1 MTPLS
6 SAASLVPGARE
17 KSLFTPPVV
26 DAFYNGL
33 LQPLMTGDTEKMAEA
48 GSKLVK
54 TFVPGGFVYRYITE
68 DIPIIMTGE
77 KPE

>member
-1 MTPLS
+1 
-6 SAASLVPGARE
+6 
-17 KSLFTPPVV
+17 
-26 DAFYNGL
+26 